1 MVLGLTPDGDRAAAV
16 VRDAVARPRTEGGRA
31 TVGWIFS
38 NAGRDV
44 QTAERRVRHQTDYG
58 VLQHVPWLKHKRA
71 EPADRMDLRERD
83 PISPTRCSLW

>member
-1 MVLGLTPDGDRAAAV
+1 MSNVKQ
-16 VRDAVARPRTEGGRA
+16 RDS
-31 TVGWIFS
+31 W
-38 NAGRDV
+38 DV
-44 QTAERRVRHQTDYG
+44 WLDLHTGERRVRHQTDYG